1 MRGIILDL
9 LLSVLMVCGLASTVY
24 GSDLVPLAPNQV
36 GLTTQKSPSLCWVQ
50 RQPIVGSDIM
60 FTLKD
65 SLDVKA
71 TLEVQ
76 LPASILADSDS
87 CHCVHLKDYDIEL
100 EPNSQYHWFISFTQI
115 SEVHTQNV
123 VAGGMIERCDDEC
136 MFLEGQSQCDLEA
149 SLRSAHA
156 GAWYDSISC
165 LCKLIAA
172 DPHNQELRRLLDRL
186 LKDAGIILVG
196 P

>member
-1 MRGIILDL
+1 MRQIILSL
-9 LLSVLMVCGLASTVY
+9 LLSVLTVCGLASRAS
-24 GSDLVPLAPNQV
+24 GADLVPLAPNQV

-50 RQPIVGSDIM
+50 RQRIAGSDVM

-65 SLDVKA
+65 SLAVKA
-71 TLEVQ
+71 TLEVE
-76 LPASILADSDS
+76 LPSSILADSDS
-87 CHCVHLKDYDIEL
+87 CHCVHLKDYEIEL
-100 EPNSQYHWFISFTQI
+100 EPNIQYHWFISFTQI
-115 SEVHTQNV
+115 TGLHTQTV
-123 VAGGMIERCDDEC
+123 VAGGVIERCDDEC

-165 LCKLIAA
+165 LCKLIEA

-196 P
+196 S